1 MSRSIRR
8 GAVPH
13 LRRFAFASALG
24 LAALASAAGCR
35 PGLYDQARY
44 EAYEASDFFPDGLS
58 ARPLVAGTVARGWD
72 RDNEHLYDGRVNGA
86 LASTFPFEVDRAVID
101 RGRDRFN
108 IYCSPCHGGLGDGQ
122 GMIVQRGMPQP
133 PSYHE
138 QRLREIPV
146 GHLYDVITRGFGA
159 MYPYAHRIKP
169 RDRWAVV
176 AYIRALQRSQHAAV
190 EDLPDAEH
198 ARLVEPEEEA
208 R

>member
-1 MSRSIRR
+1 MKRPIRLGAAPRSRR
-8 GAVPH
+8 AALV
-13 LRRFAFASALG
+13 LG
-24 LAALASAAGCR
+24 LAALAGMAGCR
-35 PGLYDQARY
+35 PGLYNQARY
-44 EAYEASDFFPDGLS
+44 ETYEASDFFPDGLS

-72 RDNEHLYDGRVNGA
+72 RDDEHLYYGRVDGA
-86 LASTFPFEVDRAVID
+86 LASTFPFEVDRAVIE

-108 IYCSPCHGGLGDGQ
+108 IYCLPCHGGLGDGQ

-146 GHLYDVITRGFGA
+146 GHFYDVITRGFGA

-176 AYIRALQRSQHAAV
+176 AYIRALQRSQNAAV
-190 EDLPDAEH
+190 EDLPDAEL
-198 ARLVEPEEEA
+198 ARLGEPEEEEA